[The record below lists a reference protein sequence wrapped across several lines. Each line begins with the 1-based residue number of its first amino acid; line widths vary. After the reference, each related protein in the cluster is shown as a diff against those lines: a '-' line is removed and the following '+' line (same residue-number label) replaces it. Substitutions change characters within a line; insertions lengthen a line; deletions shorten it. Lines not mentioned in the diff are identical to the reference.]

1 MYVHINHGKLL
12 FMNDIMY
19 NYIYVCISCLLESLG
34 VCTVC
39 ISSLLRVQVFRDNR
53 EAQFGRWQLG
63 EATKHAAGKVTGTV
77 ENVMNARVPN
87 LLNGL
92 NSKSFHPHYC
102 YRWAEC
108 RPHTYVHGQ
117 HIVHCV
123 LCVVLIHIVCEW

>member
-1 MYVHINHGKLL
+1 M
-12 FMNDIMY
+12 
-19 NYIYVCISCLLESLG
+19 
-34 VCTVC
+34 CTVC

-77 ENVMNARVPN
+77 EDVMNARVPN
-87 LLNGL
+87 LLNEL

-108 RPHTYVHGQ
+108 RPHTYIRTYMVGILC
-117 HIVHCV
+117 IVCCV
-123 LCVVLIHIVCEW
+123 LFLYVLSVNGRHKFGVRNFLYVCVHTSTVR